1 MDIQNMMDEIT
12 SQNFRIEYLYGLWA
26 KMHGMSYHTLM
37 VLYVLQEHQ
46 PCTQKEITQ
55 HWLLTKQTVN
65 TVIKDLEAKGYVE
78 LVAGRNQKEK
88 LVKVTS
94 SGQVYMDSVLTATAE
109 LEYRILGRLGE
120 EEARRIA
127 DSLRH
132 IADLFQEEVDSYAK

>member
-1 MDIQNMMDEIT
+1 MNFENIMDEIT
-12 SQNFRIEYLYGLWA
+12 SQNFRIEYLYGVWA

-65 TVIKDLEAKGYVE
+65 TVIKDLETKGYVQ

-88 LVKVTS
+88 LVTVTDT
-94 SGQVYMDSVLTATAE
+94 GMVYMKQVLDATEAME
-109 LEYRILGRLGE
+109 KRVLLRLGE
-120 EEARRIA
+120 EKTRQIA
-127 DSLRH
+127 QELKH
-132 IADLFQEEVDSYAK
+132 IADIFQEEVEQYAK